1 MALDVMRAL
10 TKTKGEALRV
20 FRNRILSILRS
31 ASTQTSNNAAADPN
45 ITATCQSLKSAIH
58 NLIDFVSNNQSEIT
72 VMEYAGRDFAVSL
85 AHIYIGALLLEQ
97 AVATQNISDCVVA
110 RNWTLTRDMC
120 PVMTMH
126 KSNMYRL
133 QKGNDSYELVF
144 EGYAPQDTI
153 VP

>member
-1 MALDVMRAL
+1 
-10 TKTKGEALRV
+10 
-20 FRNRILSILRS
+20 
-31 ASTQTSNNAAADPN
+31 
-45 ITATCQSLKSAIH
+45 
-58 NLIDFVSNNQSEIT
+58 
-72 VMEYAGRDFAVSL
+72 MEYAGRDFAISL

-97 AVATQNISDCVVA
+97 AIATQNSSDSVVA

-133 QKGNDSYELVF
+133 QKGNDSYDLVF
-144 EGYAPQDTI
+144 EGYVPQDTI

>member
-31 ASTQTSNNAAADPN
+31 ASTQASNNSADPN

-126 KSNMYRL
+126 QSNMYRL
-133 QKGNDSYELVF
+133 QKGKDSYDLVF
-144 EGYAPQDTI
+144 EGYDPQDTI